1 MKGRTW
7 SRRKFLQGASAGIAA
22 AGVAA
27 RRGWAANGPQ
37 AAPPA
42 KAPPAGASPG
52 HGTASLLEANALKS
66 YRIWDVHCHLNSFNG
81 STIREKVDDALRFA
95 DRMGVERMLM
105 LTAGLGFG
113 GNQGAAG
120 LKVRN
125 DYCIEAVKYAPD
137 RIFGCAFMDPN
148 YLPTCLD
155 EIYRCVRDGP
165 LVGLKFEFDTP
176 RLANSG
182 ELDPIFA
189 RAAEVHA
196 VIMHHT
202 WIITGGNKVGESSPM
217 ELVEVAKRFPTV
229 PTFCGHT
236 GGTWEL
242 GIRPLRGV
250 KNIYSDLSG
259 SDPTSGFTEMAVREL
274 GADHVMYGSDIA
286 GRSFASQIAKV
297 MGADLSESDRRLVLG
312 GNMRRIMEPIMKARG
327 MKV

>member
-1 MKGRTW
+1 MNDKAWT
-7 SRRKFLQGASAGIAA
+7 RRKFLQRASVAA

-27 RRGWAANGPQ
+27 HRAWAASGPQ
-37 AAPPA
+37 EVASG
-42 KAPPAGASPG
+42 KAPAVASAGR
-52 HGTASLLEANALKS
+52 GTANLGEPNLKS
-66 YRIWDVHCHLNSFNG
+66 YNIWDVHTHLGGFAG
-81 STIREKVDDALRFA
+81 DTIEEKVKSCLMFA
-95 DRMGVERMLM
+95 DRMNVERMLV
-105 LTAGLGFG
+105 LNSSSFG
-113 GNQGAAG
+113 HDPDGAKLREGNDVTM
-120 LKVRN
+120 K
-125 DYCIEAVKYAPD
+125 AVKLAPD
-137 RIFGCAFMDPN
+137 RLFGCAFMYPGDIEA
-148 YLPTCLD
+148 CLN

-165 LVGLKFEFDTP
+165 LIGLKFEFDTP

-202 WIITGGNKVGESSPM
+202 FIITGGNKVGESTPM
-217 ELVEVAKRFPTV
+217 DLVEVAKRFPAV

-259 SDPTSGFTEMAVREL
+259 SDATSGFTEMAVREL

-286 GRSFASQIAKV
+286 GRSFASQISKV
-297 MGADLSESDRRLVLG
+297 TGANISEADRRLVLG
-312 GNMRRIMEPIMKARG
+312 GNMRRVLEPIMKARG
-327 MKV
+327 MKA